1 MMWSGRRV
9 DMGLNDTLIGSPVEN
24 TCSALIGTT
33 GALIGSAVGTSAGKM
48 AARNNTAG
56 KTAAGNT
63 NAGKNGTNNPSNTH
77 SLFFGRNFVFDARG
91 SVGVTNHVV
100 GWCDGCGAST
110 DSVKACASAGCHT
123 LLLVCQPCCNRG
135 EASDGWNGELCGVAD
150 AGDVQTEKRTQP
162 ETRNVDTHC
171 CETCWAR
178 DRENKAAIGGA
189 HTGKRRRPCEC
200 DGFAARARRLGPRPE
215 ISQ

>member
-1 MMWSGRRV
+1 
-9 DMGLNDTLIGSPVEN
+9 LNDTLIGRPVEN

-110 DSVKACASAGCHT
+110 
-123 LLLVCQPCCNRG
+123 
-135 EASDGWNGELCGVAD
+135 
-150 AGDVQTEKRTQP
+150 
-162 ETRNVDTHC
+162 
-171 CETCWAR
+171 
-178 DRENKAAIGGA
+178 
-189 HTGKRRRPCEC
+189 
-200 DGFAARARRLGPRPE
+200 
-215 ISQ
+215 